1 MQPKLLQQELQ
12 ARHKQAWEFGDLQ
25 RAGAGFVVGRRR
37 RFGAHAA

>member
-1 MQPKLLQQELQ
+1 MQLKLLQQELQ
-12 ARHKQAWEFGDLQ
+12 ARHKQAWDGDLQ